1 LEECVNQHLSY
12 TAVALLA
19 LATTGAAAPAQ
30 KTDSV
35 ESIYVMRSIRESR
48 VPATEF
54 CRESRTGFAKAN
66 FEDNYVFRSI
76 AIRSSDSLIIDAAG
90 AEVAAGHACL
100 GQTDDPAVMMFYME
114 GVIGSI
120 PYQGRGDC
128 RTGRQDYPEPGV
140 TPWRCFLDLHDIPG
154 YVGGQLTSNTVVT
167 RAIVGE
173 KSDPPG
179 YTQPSIA
186 VIRLWRSGQGKVPRP
201 AWEKPRP

>member
-1 LEECVNQHLSY
+1 MKQPLSEY

-19 LATTGAAAPAQ
+19 LTTTAAGAPAQ

-54 CRESRTGFAKAN
+54 CAESRTGFAKAN
-66 FEDNYVFRSI
+66 FEDKYAFRSI
-76 AIRSSDSLIIDAAG
+76 AIRSSDSLVVDAAG

-100 GQTDDPAVMMFYME
+100 GPTDDPAVMTFYME
-114 GVIGSI
+114 GEIGSI
-120 PYQGRGDC
+120 PYRGRGEC
-128 RTGRQDYPEPGV
+128 RFGRQDYPEPGV
-140 TPWRCFLDLHDIPG
+140 TPWRCFLDLRDMTG

-186 VIRLWRSGQGKVPRP
+186 VIRLWRGRQGKAPRP
-201 AWEKPRP
+201 AV

>member
-1 LEECVNQHLSY
+1 MNQPLSEY
-12 TAVALLA
+12 IAVALLV
-19 LATTGAAAPAQ
+19 LATTGAGAAAQ
-30 KTDSV
+30 KPDSV

-54 CRESRTGFAKAN
+54 CLESRTGFAKAN
-66 FEDNYVFRSI
+66 FEDKYVFRSI
-76 AIRSSDSLIIDAAG
+76 AIRSSDSLVIDAAG

-100 GQTDDPAVMMFYME
+100 GPTDDPAVLKFYME

-120 PYQGRGDC
+120 PYRGTGEC

-140 TPWRCFLDLHDIPG
+140 TPWRCFLDLHEIPG
-154 YVGGQLTSNTVVT
+154 HVGGQLTSNTVLT

-173 KSDPPG
+173 KSDPRG

-186 VIRLWRSGQGKVPRP
+186 VIRLWRSVQGKAPRP
-201 AWEKPRP
+201 AWDKPRR